1 MINDKLIAAL
11 LFIAFNVNGFAQQA
25 ISLDDFLKNKIEE
38 NSTQTTTIVRDFN
51 PSWIDQVDFRTETD
65 EFDVVRQRYSVRVS
79 PSSPKIRKAQRN
91 LHQLYQEKANFESNT
106 PNIDFIE
113 FAYEELL
120 TIIELSRKIR
130 IKQDLLIV
138 LNDQEIV
145 HTKLLQIAKTTPKD
159 WLAIQQD
166 IAQLKIDIYQHQEE
180 LNSLLP
186 NGKSIETGKLVPIN
200 QLLEQLEKEAILS
213 SKEQEATIDLQLLEG
228 EVGLEKAEQKN
239 AFDFLQVEYR
249 GPQKNPFE
257 EKVSIT
263 AGFQF
268 PFSGKQKLKLE
279 ELAIEQEALKREVE
293 ADKQLTQYK
302 IKEKIRELH
311 LLIKELDFTKK
322 TMIAHLERAKMI
334 VERSNQ
340 NAEAN
345 PLFLLYQKEES
356 VKKELDFLKLEMMIY
371 QEYIDYLVLT
381 EQLFQT
387 PFRNYLSTN

>member
-1 MINDKLIAAL
+1 MINDKLITAL
-11 LFIAFNVNGFAQQA
+11 LFIASTINGFAQQS
-25 ISLDDFLKNKIEE
+25 ISIDDFLKNKIEQ
-38 NSTQTTTIVRDFN
+38 NSTPTMMIVRDFN

-91 LHQLYQEKANFESNT
+91 LHQLYQEKANLESNI
-106 PNIDFIE
+106 PNVDFIE

-130 IKQDLLIV
+130 IKQNLLIV

-145 HTKLLQIAKTTPKD
+145 HTRLLQIAKTTPKD
-159 WLAIQQD
+159 WLEVQQD
-166 IAQLKIDIYQHQEE
+166 ITQLKIDIYQHQEE

-186 NGKSIETGKLVPIN
+186 NGKSIEIDHLIPIN
-200 QLLEQLEKEAILS
+200 QLLKQLKPEANLS
-213 SKEQEATIDLQLLEG
+213 SKEQEVAIDLQLLEG

-279 ELAIEQEALKREVE
+279 ELAIEQEVLKREVA

-302 IKEKIRELH
+302 INEKLRQLQ

-322 TMIAHLERAKMI
+322 TMNAHLERATII
-334 VERSNQ
+334 VEKSNQ

-345 PLFLLYQKEES
+345 PLFSLYQKEES
-356 VKKELDFLKLEMMIY
+356 VQKELDFLKLEMMIY

-387 PFRNYLSTN
+387 PFYNYLNVN